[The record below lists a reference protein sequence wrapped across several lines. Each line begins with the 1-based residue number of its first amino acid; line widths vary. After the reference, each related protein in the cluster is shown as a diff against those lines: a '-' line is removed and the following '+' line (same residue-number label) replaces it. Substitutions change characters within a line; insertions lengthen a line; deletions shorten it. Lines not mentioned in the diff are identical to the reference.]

1 MWASQTMPSLPKGA
15 VAAENPAYKQNL
27 CLAIKAHRLIQ
38 FTSDG
43 RPGLRFFAPHAVYR
57 ATNGKLC
64 VTGYELAGPRSL
76 MREDSFLTLKLG
88 RMAQVIMT
96 SYRFSPHP
104 SFISS
109 GRKYEGGVICAVDRV
124 R

>member
-1 MWASQTMPSLPKGA
+1 MPNS
-15 VAAENPAYKQNL
+15 AAAALENPAYKQNL
-27 CLAIKAHRLIQ
+27 CLAIRAHKLVQ
-38 FTSDG
+38 FTSDE

-57 ATNGKLC
+57 ATTGRLC

-76 MREDSFLTLKLG
+76 MRDDGFLTLELG
-88 RMAQVIMT
+88 RLAQVSMT

-104 SFISS
+104 SFSSS
-109 GRKYEGGVICAVDRV
+109 GRKYEGGVICSVDRS